1 MQQHATATAAEP
13 APAADT
19 APDGPPPLFFPFV
32 MDEMVGEIVIA
43 SIEGAVMLVAE
54 PRCGWRIDG
63 IVVAGHT
70 AGDEADVAQVVM
82 PRDHHQHDRLLLWLL
97 AFHRAALDEA
107 WSDHAATAGD
117 RP

>member
-32 MDEMVGEIVIA
+32 MDEM
-43 SIEGAVMLVAE
+43 E